1 MGKTLHFYLG
11 ILLISLVGNSCADFA
26 ILWLAADLV
35 NNASFSGKDLMIA
48 FYCGQAVGF
57 IFLAPVLSSK
67 VDRINKFKASVLI
80 DGGQIFLYATLLLLF
95 KYELL
100 NFVVIILYSILMASL
115 SSLHRNA
122 ITFSVLGKISEYI
135 QIDIITKKFFYVF
148 NFTLLFGIVA
158 SSICFEY
165 LGFDGC
171 LYFAIFTFLPMFFIY
186 FKLFDKSGKPEI
198 SKSKFQLFG
207 AYKKLIS
214 NLAVLHSAIA
224 VSIAYVPG
232 AIYPGIVT
240 LFMAENPDLREYI
253 PEFLSLGIVIGTIFI
268 PIANKVSQYLPY
280 SWAMLLGFS
289 PAVVSVLIYLYNSN
303 PTFIGISF
311 ALNCI
316 GFSFSNVFTLQLRLK
331 TIGKD
336 EVGAINT
343 SYYGV
348 MCVGQII
355 GSLIVLPQI
364 KVNPSIAANIIVI
377 SFIIASGYFFYMTP
391 KKIVNDI

>member
-1 MGKTLHFYLG
+1 
-11 ILLISLVGNSCADFA
+11 
-26 ILWLAADLV
+26 
-35 NNASFSGKDLMIA
+35 
-48 FYCGQAVGF
+48 
-57 IFLAPVLSSK
+57 
-67 VDRINKFKASVLI
+67 
-80 DGGQIFLYATLLLLF
+80 
-95 KYELL
+95 
-100 NFVVIILYSILMASL
+100 MASL

-122 ITFSVLGKISEYI
+122 ITFSVLRKISEYI

-148 NFTLLFGIVA
+148 NFTLLFGIIA

-171 LYFAIFTFLPMFFIY
+171 LYVAIFTFLSMFFIY

-198 SKSKFQLFG
+198 SKNKFQNFG

-214 NLAVLHSAIA
+214 NLPVLHSAIA

-232 AIYPGIVT
+232 AIYPGIVA
-240 LFMAENPDLREYI
+240 LFLAENPDLRENI
-253 PEFLSLGIVIGTIFI
+253 PEFLSFGIIIGTVFI

-289 PAVVSVLIYLYNSN
+289 PAVLSILVYLYTLS
-303 PTFIGISF
+303 TIFIGISF

-331 TIGKD
+331 TIGKN

-343 SYYGV
+343 SYYGI

-364 KVNPSIAANIIVI
+364 KINTSITANIII
-377 SFIIASGYFFYMTP
+377 LSFIVASVYFLYMTP
-391 KKIVNDI
+391 KRIVNEI

>member
-1 MGKTLHFYLG
+1 MGKALHVYLG
-11 ILLISLVGNSCADFA
+11 VLLISLIGNSCADFA
-26 ILWLAADLV
+26 ILWLAADLI
-35 NNASFSGKDLMIA
+35 NSASFSGMDIMVA

-57 IFLAPVLSSK
+57 IFLAPILSSK
-67 VDRINKFKASVLI
+67 VDSINKFKASVII
-80 DGGQIFLYATLLLLF
+80 DGSQIFLYLTLLLLF
-95 KYELL
+95 KFDLL
-100 NFVVIILYSILMASL
+100 NFWVIILYSIAMASL

-122 ITFSVLGKISEYI
+122 ITFSVLGKISEHI
-135 QIDIITKKFFYVF
+135 KIDVITKKFFYVF
-148 NFTLLFGIVA
+148 NFTLLFGVVA

-165 LGFDGC
+165 LGFEGC
-171 LYFAIFTFLPMFFIY
+171 LYFAVLTFLPMFFIY
-186 FKLFDKSGKPEI
+186 YNLFDRNRIPKGPKI
-198 SKSKFQLFG
+198 RFQFFG

-214 NLAVLHSAIA
+214 NLPVLHSAIA

-240 LFMAENPDLREYI
+240 LFLVENPDLRKFI
-253 PEFLSLGIVIGTIFI
+253 PEFLSFGIIIGTIFI
-268 PIANKVSQYLPY
+268 PIANKISQYLSY
-280 SWAMLLGFS
+280 SWAMLIGFS
-289 PAVVSVLIYLYNSN
+289 PAVVSVLIYLYTSN
-303 PTFIGISF
+303 PVFIGISF

-364 KVNPSIAANIIVI
+364 KINPSIAANIIVI
-377 SFIIASGYFFYMTP
+377 SFIIASGYFLLTTP
-391 KKIVNDI
+391 KRIVNEI